1 MTPEQIESST
11 DIDTLYTHLQAAKE
25 SDDDTTVRLIEARM
39 RELSGANTRADER
52 GKRVAMDERA
62 YLSMKARV
70 QQGEGGGA

>member
-25 SDDDTTVRLIEARM
+25 SDDHTTVRLIEARM
-39 RELSGANTRADER
+39 RELSGANTRADGR
-52 GKRVAMDERA
+52 GKRVAMNDGA
-62 YLSMKARV
+62 YLSIKARV